1 MSDVR
6 DRRTQAPAEPST
18 AELVQRAT
26 EQMSRLVREEFQLA
40 RMELADKGKR
50 AGIGAGLLGGGGVVA
65 LYGVAALLAALIWGL
80 AEAMPGWLAA
90 LLVGAVLLIIAGVM
104 AVVGRGRVQEVKS
117 PLPEE
122 AMRSVR
128 RDVDTVTSAVKERGR

>member
-26 EQMSRLVREEFQLA
+26 EQMSRLVREELQLA
-40 RMELADKGKR
+40 RVELADKGKQ
-50 AGIGAGLLGGGGVVA
+50 AGVGAGLLGGGGLVA

-90 LLVGAVLLIIAGVM
+90 LLVGAVLLIVAGLM
-104 AVVGRGRVQEVKS
+104 AMVGRGRVKDVRS